1 MQAKVTKQIMN
12 HIIKHEGVIEQLE
25 GNHVRVRI
33 FQMEA
38 CGSCIAAKH
47 CNASGA
53 KTKIIDVYASAT
65 AHFNIGQEVT
75 VSTSGTVVKQ
85 AVLLSFIMPLF
96 LLIGS
101 LMLAKGSRLSDESA
115 ALIAIGL
122 LVFYYLVLW
131 ALKGNISKSISF
143 RIEPE

>member
-1 MQAKVTKQIMN
+1 
-12 HIIKHEGVIEQLE
+12 
-25 GNHVRVRI
+25 
-33 FQMEA
+33 
-38 CGSCIAAKH
+38 
-47 CNASGA
+47 
-53 KTKIIDVYASAT
+53 
-65 AHFNIGQEVT
+65 
-75 VSTSGTVVKQ
+75 VVKQ

-101 LMLAKGSRLSDESA
+101 LMLAKGSHLSDESA